1 MVKFTGRMSMIAML
15 GLSFTA
21 AGAFAQ
27 DAGSADPHAGHDHA
41 PGEHRAIDEDLN
53 NSNMLFKSDTV
64 SLGEV
69 LDTDPVPLAFEF
81 KNTGSEELE
90 VRLVKPSCGCTA
102 ADMKKTRFAP
112 GESGTIDMTFDPHGR
127 NGALRRN
134 VTVYTNSKTN
144 PVQTLYIDCIVKPVV
159 ITKPQVLAF
168 EPVDKGQGAEQ
179 TLSVFGRFPDFEVS
193 RATVQ
198 DPGNFEVE
206 VVKVGEEEVQG
217 DTMYR
222 WDLKVKIKEGAKPD
236 NYRTE
241 LSIRTN
247 DEHRLIFS
255 RAVVARVI
263 GDLELRPVR
272 LTMGRLRVG
281 DEFEREVTLKSRS
294 GKAFNVTNLNSN
306 NIVLDAEYSAE
317 PVDPEKKD
325 EWVIRVKGKV
335 SNAAPRFN
343 SQLFVATD
351 MEDEDLVTVQMYG
364 QLLDK

>member
-1 MVKFTGRMSMIAML
+1 MVKLTGRMSAAAL
-15 GLSFTA
+15 LALSMTGMPA
-21 AGAFAQ
+21 LAQ
-27 DAGSADPHAGHDHA
+27 DGAADPHAGHGHA

-53 NSNMLFKSDTV
+53 NSIMLFKSDTV
-64 SLGEV
+64 QLGEV
-69 LDTDPVPLAFEF
+69 LDIEPVPLAFEF

-102 ADMKKTRFAP
+102 ADMKKTTFAP

-159 ITKPQVLAF
+159 ITQPQVLAF
-168 EPVDKGQGAEQ
+168 EPVDKGNGAEQ
-179 TLSVFGRFPDFEVS
+179 TLSVFGRFPDFEVT

-198 DPGNFEVE
+198 DPSNFDIEVE
-206 VVKVGEEEVQG
+206 KIGEEKVGS

-222 WDLKVKIKEGAKPD
+222 WDLKVKIRENAKPD

-241 LSIRTN
+241 ISIRTN
-247 DEHRLIFS
+247 EEHRPIFS

-272 LTMGRLRVG
+272 MTMGRLRVG
-281 DEFEREVTLKSRS
+281 DEFEREVTLRSRS
-294 GKAFNVTNLNSN
+294 GKAFNITNLNSS
-306 NIVLDAEYSAE
+306 NIVLDAEYSAS
-317 PVDPEKKD
+317 PVDPEKRD
-325 EWVIRVKGKV
+325 EWTITVKGKV
-335 SNAAPRFN
+335 GSAAPRFN

-351 MEDEDLVTVQMYG
+351 MEDESLITVQMYG
-364 QLLDK
+364 QLLEN

>member
-1 MVKFTGRMSMIAML
+1 MLRFTGRMSAIAML
-15 GLSFTA
+15 GLSLTA
-21 AGAFAQ
+21 MSAFAQ
-27 DAGSADPHAGHDHA
+27 DGAADPHEGHDHA

-53 NSNMLFKSDTV
+53 SSIMLFKSDTV
-64 SLGEV
+64 ALGEV
-69 LDTDPVPLAFEF
+69 LDTEPVPLEFEF

-102 ADMKKTRFAP
+102 ADMKKTTFAP

-134 VTVYTNSKTN
+134 VTVYTNSKTQ

-159 ITKPQVLAF
+159 ITQPQVLAF
-168 EPVDKGQGAEQ
+168 EPVDKGRGAEE
-179 TLSVFGRFPDFEVS
+179 TISVYGRFPEFEVT

-206 VVKVGEEEVQG
+206 VVKVGEEEFQG

-222 WDLKVKIKEGAKPD
+222 WDLKVKIRENAKPD

-272 LTMGRLRVG
+272 MTMGRLRVG
-281 DEFEREVTLKSRS
+281 DRFEREITLRSRS
-294 GKAFNVTNLNSN
+294 GKAFNITNLNSS
-306 NIVLDAEYSAE
+306 NIVLDAEYAAV
-317 PVDPEKKD
+317 PVDPEKRD
-325 EWVIRVKGKV
+325 EWTITVKGDVK
-335 SNAAPRFN
+335 SPAPRFN

-351 MEDEDLVTVQMYG
+351 IEDESLVTVQMYG
-364 QLLDK
+364 QLLEK